1 LQAEIK
7 IMLPNLLAAADF
19 AAAAAFFFFF
29 DSFSAAL
36 AFLPAPNTIDMLTLA
51 RVADAG
57 VVAR

>member
-1 LQAEIK
+1 
-7 IMLPNLLAAADF
+7 MLPNLLAAADF